1 MFINFKDGFIIFK
14 VVNIFSKI
22 KGRLKGIKMIVFQEN
37 FPIKVLKI
45 EEDVKEVFDEKI
57 IVNNFWIVHITFIS
71 VIVLNGMVDN
81 KDLIENLI
89 DN

>member
-1 MFINFKDGFIIFK
+1 
-14 VVNIFSKI
+14 
-22 KGRLKGIKMIVFQEN
+22 MIVFQEN